1 MDWNLI
7 SLVYSE
13 LHLVMLNFQVD
24 KHHEKAKLS
33 KVHPGGSAQ
42 SGVNIFTGG
51 EKKKERKF
59 SGTDTKWEYG
69 VMIYKILDN
78 WLFPYQSEQAITH
91 SPEAN
96 INGLNVILQ
105 Y

>member
-33 KVHPGGSAQ
+33 KVHPGGSEQ
-42 SGVNIFTGG
+42 SGVNIFTG
-51 EKKKERKF
+51 EKKKKKKENSVGLIL
-59 SGTDTKWEYG
+59 SGNKE
-69 VMIYKILDN
+69 
-78 WLFPYQSEQAITH
+78 S
-91 SPEAN
+91 
-96 INGLNVILQ
+96 
-105 Y
+105 